1 MRIAQR
7 RLKVAPGSPASD
19 AARPEPHDWY
29 LPVSSRAYFA
39 YVNFWH
45 AVTLLVYAAL
55 GARVVWLGCDGPP
68 WQTLLA
74 LGLVL
79 IQAGTYIRLYVFVK
93 DWPLPLWQHAIY
105 FGVGLTAWGVHVQ
118 LFPQVANYVLMFLG
132 QALGLLTPLP
142 ATVVVA
148 TVVCALLV
156 HSAGWDVRRIPAS
169 ALIPAAGTVA
179 GIAVTHLFIY
189 HATRASAERGR
200 LIAQL
205 EQAQRALEQAR
216 ARDMELAA
224 LRERERIA
232 RDMHDELGHTL
243 VALSVQL
250 EALQRLL
257 KVDPERAWLQ
267 IEAMK
272 QQTRESMAALRR
284 TLAGLRAPQL
294 GGQALSQALRQCC
307 AALAERAGLSVVCRV
322 DDGVDHLSP
331 ALAEVVWAVAQEMLA
346 NVERHA
352 KARHVTLECLAQP
365 DGLCLRV
372 SDDGVG
378 CDPQALERPGHY
390 GMRGMR
396 ERVTGVGGALRVQA
410 APGAGMTVEAT
421 FPLVHAGAAA
431 TSPGP

>member
-7 RLKVAPGSPASD
+7 RLKVVPGSPASD

-29 LPVSSRAYFA
+29 PPVSPRAYFA

-55 GARVVWLGCDGPP
+55 GARVVWLGRDGPP

-74 LGLVL
+74 LGHPSRHVHSPL
-79 IQAGTYIRLYVFVK
+79 RLRQT
-93 DWPLPLWQHAIY
+93 LPLWQHAIY
-105 FGVGLTAWGVHVQ
+105 FGVGLGVHVQ
-118 LFPQVANYVLMFLG
+118 FFPQVANYVLMFLG

-200 LIAQL
+200 LISQ
-205 EQAQRALEQAR
+205 LEQAR

-250 EALQRLL
+250 EAIQRLL
-257 KVDPERAWLQ
+257 RLTQNGPGFR
-267 IEAMK
+267 
-272 QQTRESMAALRR
+272 SRR
-284 TLAGLRAPQL
+284 
-294 GGQALSQALRQCC
+294 
-307 AALAERAGLSVVCRV
+307 
-322 DDGVDHLSP
+322 
-331 ALAEVVWAVAQEMLA
+331 
-346 NVERHA
+346 
-352 KARHVTLECLAQP
+352 
-365 DGLCLRV
+365 
-372 SDDGVG
+372 
-378 CDPQALERPGHY
+378 
-390 GMRGMR
+390 
-396 ERVTGVGGALRVQA
+396 
-410 APGAGMTVEAT
+410 
-421 FPLVHAGAAA
+421 
-431 TSPGP
+431 

>member
-7 RLKVAPGSPASD
+7 RLKVVPGSPASD

-29 LPVSSRAYFA
+29 PPVSPRAYFA

-55 GARVVWLGCDGPP
+55 GARVVWLGRDGPP

-74 LGLVL
+74 LGHPVRHVHSPLCL
-79 IQAGTYIRLYVFVK
+79 RQT
-93 DWPLPLWQHAIY
+93 LPLWQHAIY
-105 FGVGLTAWGVHVQ
+105 FGVGLGVHVQ
-118 LFPQVANYVLMFLG
+118 FFPQVANYVLMFLG
-132 QALGLLTPLP
+132 QAIGLLTPLT

-156 HSAGWDVRRIPAS
+156 HSAGWDVIPAS

-200 LIAQL
+200 LISQ
-205 EQAQRALEQAR
+205 LEQAR

-250 EALQRLL
+250 EAIQRLL

-272 QQTRESMAALRR
+272 QQTRESMAALQR

-294 GGQALSQALRQCC
+294 GGQALGQALRQC
-307 AALAERAGLSVVCRV
+307 AGRAGRLVC
-322 DDGVDHLSP
+322 GFS
-331 ALAEVVWAVAQEMLA
+331 
-346 NVERHA
+346 
-352 KARHVTLECLAQP
+352 
-365 DGLCLRV
+365 G
-372 SDDGVG
+372 
-378 CDPQALERPGHY
+378 
-390 GMRGMR
+390 
-396 ERVTGVGGALRVQA
+396 
-410 APGAGMTVEAT
+410 
-421 FPLVHAGAAA
+421 
-431 TSPGP
+431 

>member
-55 GARVVWLGCDGPP
+55 GARVVWLGRDGPL

-105 FGVGLTAWGVHVQ
+105 FGVGLAAWGVHVQ

-156 HSAGWDVRRIPAS
+156 HSAGWDVIPAS

-205 EQAQRALEQAR
+205 EQAQRARYGVGRPAR
-216 ARDMELAA
+216 ARAD
-224 LRERERIA
+224 RPRYA
-232 RDMHDELGHTL
+232 RSTGPH
-243 VALSVQL
+243 
-250 EALQRLL
+250 
-257 KVDPERAWLQ
+257 P
-267 IEAMK
+267 
-272 QQTRESMAALRR
+272 
-284 TLAGLRAPQL
+284 
-294 GGQALSQALRQCC
+294 GG
-307 AALAERAGLSVVCRV
+307 AER
-322 DDGVDHLSP
+322 P
-331 ALAEVVWAVAQEMLA
+331 ARGAPAAVE
-346 NVERHA
+346 
-352 KARHVTLECLAQP
+352 
-365 DGLCLRV
+365 G
-372 SDDGVG
+372 
-378 CDPQALERPGHY
+378 
-390 GMRGMR
+390 
-396 ERVTGVGGALRVQA
+396 
-410 APGAGMTVEAT
+410 
-421 FPLVHAGAAA
+421 
-431 TSPGP
+431 

>member
-7 RLKVAPGSPASD
+7 RLKVVPGSPASD

-29 LPVSSRAYFA
+29 PPVSPRAYFA

-55 GARVVWLGCDGPP
+55 GARVVWLGRDGPP

-74 LGLVL
+74 LGHPSRHVHSPL
-79 IQAGTYIRLYVFVK
+79 RLRQT
-93 DWPLPLWQHAIY
+93 LPLWQHAIY
-105 FGVGLTAWGVHVQ
+105 FGVGLGVHVQ
-118 LFPQVANYVLMFLG
+118 FFPQVANYVLMFLG

-156 HSAGWDVRRIPAS
+156 HSAGWDVIPAS

-232 RDMHDELGHTL
+232 RDMHDQLGHTL

-294 GGQALSQALRQCC
+294 GGQALGQALRQCC

-378 CDPQALERPGHY
+378 CDPQVLERPGHY

-396 ERVTGVGGALRVQA
+396 ERVTGVGGALRVRA
-410 APGAGMTVEAT
+410 APGAGMTVEVT
-421 FPLVHAGAAA
+421 FPLIHAGAAA

>member
-1 MRIAQR
+1 MRIAQH

-29 LPVSSRAYFA
+29 LPVSPRAYFA

-74 LGLVL
+74 LGHPVRHVHSPLCL
-79 IQAGTYIRLYVFVK
+79 RQT
-93 DWPLPLWQHAIY
+93 LPLWQHAIY
-105 FGVGLTAWGVHVQ
+105 FGVGLAAWGVHVQ

-148 TVVCALLV
+148 TVVGALLV
-156 HSAGWDVRRIPAS
+156 HSAGWDVIPAS

-189 HATRASAERGR
+189 HATRTSAERGW

-232 RDMHDELGHTL
+232 RDMHDQLGHTL

-284 TLAGLRAPQL
+284 TLAGLRALQL
-294 GGQALSQALRQCC
+294 GGQALGQALRQCC
-307 AALAERAGLSVVCRV
+307 TALAERAGLSVVCRV
-322 DDGVDHLSP
+322 DDGVDHLAP

-410 APGAGMTVEAT
+410 APGAGMTVEVT
-421 FPLVHAGAAA
+421 FPLIHAGAAA

>member
-1 MRIAQR
+1 
-7 RLKVAPGSPASD
+7 
-19 AARPEPHDWY
+19 
-29 LPVSSRAYFA
+29 
-39 YVNFWH
+39 
-45 AVTLLVYAAL
+45 
-55 GARVVWLGCDGPP
+55 
-68 WQTLLA
+68 
-74 LGLVL
+74 
-79 IQAGTYIRLYVFVK
+79 
-93 DWPLPLWQHAIY
+93 
-105 FGVGLTAWGVHVQ
+105 VHVQ

-132 QALGLLTPLP
+132 HALGLLTPLP

-156 HSAGWDVRRIPAS
+156 HSAGWDVIPTS

-189 HATRASAERGR
+189 HATRTSAERGR

-294 GGQALSQALRQCC
+294 GGQALGQALRQCC

-421 FPLVHAGAAA
+421 FPLVRAGAAA